1 MPLLVFVADLTF
13 WDFLVDVVIA
23 SIYARAGFPNSSIS
37 AIQNQHCLISIVF
50 PTPDLQGTITN
61 QYILCLKEPET
72 DEEIKE
78 AEDFSKLAL
87 TAIEDEDYPMN
98 FMIQD
103 SIESKANTEFMFG
116 KNEPIQQHYHHWVDK
131 LSK

>member
-1 MPLLVFVADLTF
+1 MVKY
-13 WDFLVDVVIA
+13 W
-23 SIYARAGFPNSSIS
+23 
-37 AIQNQHCLISIVF
+37 SIVF
-50 PTPDLQGTITN
+50 SRKRLTQFSLVSTLSYSCWFLSCKTAWNKQFPSPTVFSLWLANVLNKLP
-61 QYILCLKEPET
+61 
-72 DEEIKE
+72 EIKE